1 MARIDGPSSASIY
14 PAIDTPEKAQPEKNT
29 EHADTMESP
38 IGSDAAGKVLAQSVT
53 SSTTARPPLTDP
65 TEKSVVLMRFSQAR
79 HTGEVSK
86 SATSAPAGGPPPLQK
101 STLVGMRLGTNYHG
115 EEVRVTREVGSPQ
128 GYANKFQAIA
138 AARFGKAEPA
148 AVVQGTDGKWH
159 ALETTANFY
168 RGMAAA
174 DTNTL
179 AVQGL
184 ASSTDIENARQK
196 YIALLKEI
204 DQPRSGADR
213 DELVNQLQQAQA
225 HLAALLFDVTDS
237 DINLDSKHLVPG
249 KINLV
254 PPGDLPAGA
263 GGVTKTV
270 PKPGDSFG
278 NRTIVLELDLNK
290 LKDPAGAMGTLFHEA
305 THLQDLEFAQSWVR
319 KFEQQTKQKFVESDP
334 SKFEDWL
341 LQQVGKGGLSK
352 ADKELVM
359 SEIHGPLAIPEA
371 RSHVHAALA
380 ALQGHAP
387 DVATRELVN
396 YVVDIKNN
404 EYGNLVD
411 DGKVTNGAAVKS
423 ALTHEIQ
430 AAYREMSPD
439 MQRQLEAAIAE
450 ARKQNPEAWI
460 AKITLSK

>member
-1 MARIDGPSSASIY
+1 MARIDGPSSASTY

-29 EHADTMESP
+29 EHAETMESP
-38 IGSDAAGKVLAQSVT
+38 IGSDAAGKVLAKSVT

-65 TEKSVVLMRFSQAR
+65 TEKSVVLMRFSQAG
-79 HTGEVSK
+79 HTGEVSR
-86 SATSAPAGGPPPLQK
+86 SGTSA
-101 STLVGMRLGTNYHG
+101 
-115 EEVRVTREVGSPQ
+115 
-128 GYANKFQAIA
+128 QAIA

-204 DQPRSGADR
+204 DQPHSGADR

-263 GGVTKTV
+263 SGVTKTV

-278 NRTIVLELDLNK
+278 NRTIVLELDINK

-404 EYGNLVD
+404 AYGNLID

-430 AAYREMSPD
+430 AAYRQMSPD
-439 MQRQLEAAIAE
+439 MQRQLEAAIAA
-450 ARKQNPEAWI
+450 ARKQNPDAWI

>member
-38 IGSDAAGKVLAQSVT
+38 IGSDAAGKVLAQSAT

-65 TEKSVVLMRFSQAR
+65 TEKSVVLMRFSQAG

-86 SATSAPAGGPPPLQK
+86 SGTSAPAGGPPPLQK

-204 DQPRSGADR
+204 DQPHSGADR

-278 NRTIVLELDLNK
+278 NRTIVLELDINK

-334 SKFEDWL
+334 SKFKDWL

-430 AAYREMSPD
+430 AAYRQMPAD

-450 ARKQNPEAWI
+450 ARKQNPDAWI

>member
-14 PAIDTPEKAQPEKNT
+14 PAIDTPEKLQPEKNT
-29 EHADTMESP
+29 EHGDTMESP
-38 IGSDAAGKVLAQSVT
+38 IGSDAAAKVLAQSAT

-65 TEKSVVLMRFSQAR
+65 TEKSVVLMRFSQAG

-86 SATSAPAGGPPPLQK
+86 SGTSAPAGEPPPLQK

-115 EEVRVTREVGSPQ
+115 EEVRVTREVGSSQ
-128 GYANKFQAIA
+128 GNANKFQAIA

-204 DQPRSGADR
+204 DQPHSGADR

-237 DINLDSKHLVPG
+237 DINLDPKHLVPG

-387 DVATRELVN
+387 DVAARELVN

-423 ALTHEIQ
+423 ALTREIQ
-430 AAYREMSPD
+430 AAYRQMPAD

-450 ARKQNPEAWI
+450 ARKQNPDAWI

>member
-14 PAIDTPEKAQPEKNT
+14 PAIDTPEKLQPEKNT
-29 EHADTMESP
+29 EHGDTMESP
-38 IGSDAAGKVLAQSVT
+38 IGSDAAAKVLAQSAT

-65 TEKSVVLMRFSQAR
+65 TEKSVVLMRFSQAG

-86 SATSAPAGGPPPLQK
+86 SGTSAPAGEPPPLQK

-115 EEVRVTREVGSPQ
+115 EEVRVTREVGSSQ
-128 GYANKFQAIA
+128 GNANKFQAIA

-159 ALETTANFY
+159 APETTANFY

-204 DQPRSGADR
+204 DQPHSGADR

-237 DINLDSKHLVPG
+237 DINLDPKHLVPG

-387 DVATRELVN
+387 DVAARELVN

-423 ALTHEIQ
+423 ALTREIQ
-430 AAYREMSPD
+430 AAYRQMPAD

-450 ARKQNPEAWI
+450 ARKQNPDAWI

>member
-1 MARIDGPSSASIY
+1 MARIDGPSSASAY

-29 EHADTMESP
+29 EHAETMESP
-38 IGSDAAGKVLAQSVT
+38 IGSDVAGKVLAQSVT

-65 TEKSVVLMRFSQAR
+65 TEKSVVLMRFSQAG
-79 HTGEVSK
+79 HTGEVSR
-86 SATSAPAGGPPPLQK
+86 SGTSAPAGGPPPLQK

-115 EEVRVTREVGSPQ
+115 EEVRITREVGSSQ

-204 DQPRSGADR
+204 DQPHSGADR
-213 DELVNQLQQAQA
+213 DELVNQLQQTQA

-263 GGVTKTV
+263 SGVTKTV

-278 NRTIVLELDLNK
+278 NRTIVLELDINK

-404 EYGNLVD
+404 AYGNLID

-430 AAYREMSPD
+430 AAYRQMSPD
-439 MQRQLEAAIAE
+439 MQRQLEAAIAA
-450 ARKQNPEAWI
+450 ARKQNPDAWI